1 MKKRILTYTL
11 ILTLI
16 IPIFTLG
23 FIYAMDERY
32 LLNEIRESISR
43 TEQELH
49 RGRQQVQNLL
59 REVEEL
65 DARKNRVRAE
75 INALQGNIVQKEARI
90 HEAQLELDAL
100 QADIDEQ
107 NIQLNARLRA
117 MYLNGNVNLLEI
129 LLGSS
134 SITDFMVNMD
144 RIRLIHES
152 DVAIME
158 ALDAQYQI
166 MAMHRQYLEDL
177 RAELVYAQDQERQRY
192 AALAQAQAAADAARE
207 QLQRNNQALAAML
220 DAKNAEAEALVREIL
235 ARQGTG
241 EFVGGEFIRPVTGGR
256 VSSEF
261 GYRVHP
267 ILNTRRLHTGIDIAV
282 GTGTPIYAANDGIV
296 IMEGWNNS
304 YGNMI
309 IIDHGG
315 GIVTL
320 YAHNS
325 VNLVGQG
332 DIVTRGQTI
341 GRVGSTGMSTGPHLH
356 FEVRVNGQFRNPR
369 DFVVF

>member
-1 MKKRILTYTL
+1 MKKRILSYTL

-23 FIYAMDERY
+23 FIYATDERY
-32 LLNEIRESISR
+32 LLEEIRANISR
-43 TEQELH
+43 TEQELN
-49 RGRQQVQNLL
+49 RGQQQAQALL

-65 DARKNRVRAE
+65 DARMRTVRAE
-75 INALQGNIVQKEARI
+75 INALQGDIVQKEARI
-90 HEAQLELDAL
+90 DEAQAELDVL
-100 QADIDEQ
+100 EADIYEQ

-117 MYLNGNVNLLEI
+117 MYINGNVSLLEI

-144 RIRLIHES
+144 RVRLIHES
-152 DVAIME
+152 DVAVIE

-166 MAMHRQYLEDL
+166 MAMHRQHLDDL
-177 RAELVYAQDQERQRY
+177 RAELVAAQEQERQRY
-192 AALAQAQAAADAARE
+192 LAFQQAQNQAYAVKAQVE
-207 QLQRNNQALAAML
+207 QNNQALEAML
-220 DAKNAEAEALVREIL
+220 DAKNAAANELIREIL

-241 EFVGGEFIRPVTGGR
+241 DFVGGDFIRPMTGGR
-256 VSSEF
+256 ISSEF

-267 ILNTRRLHTGIDIAV
+267 ILNTRRLHTGIDIAAP
-282 GTGTPIYAANDGIV
+282 TGTPIYAANAGVV
-296 IMEGWNNS
+296 IMSGWNNS
-304 YGNMI
+304 YGNVI

-325 VNLVGQG
+325 VNLVNEG
-332 DIVTRGQTI
+332 DIVSRGQTI
-341 GRVGSTGMSTGPHLH
+341 ARVGSTGMSTGPHLH